1 MERQIDFKKIMK
13 DISVKLHTMP
23 YDNGDI
29 SDIGNEIGL
38 AVGYYIENMTQEEI
52 NDLISGIRHGISLT
66 NGTHWVMKTELE
78 ITQKYIEMLKHTEML
93 QNISKNPPDNMSIT
107 EVVELNDEL
116 NFQYRMNNI
125 MEWVLNTNRNKIW
138 HR

>member
-1 MERQIDFKKIMK
+1 
-13 DISVKLHTMP
+13 
-23 YDNGDI
+23 
-29 SDIGNEIGL
+29 
-38 AVGYYIENMTQEEI
+38 
-52 NDLISGIRHGISLT
+52 
-66 NGTHWVMKTELE
+66 MKTELE

-93 QNISKNPPDNMSIT
+93 QNISKNLPDNMSIT

>member
-38 AVGYYIENMTQEEI
+38 AVGYHIENMTQEEI

-66 NGTHWVMKTELE
+66 NGTH
-78 ITQKYIEMLKHTEML
+78 
-93 QNISKNPPDNMSIT
+93 
-107 EVVELNDEL
+107 
-116 NFQYRMNNI
+116 
-125 MEWVLNTNRNKIW
+125 
-138 HR
+138 

>member
-1 MERQIDFKKIMK
+1 
-13 DISVKLHTMP
+13 
-23 YDNGDI
+23 
-29 SDIGNEIGL
+29 
-38 AVGYYIENMTQEEI
+38 
-52 NDLISGIRHGISLT
+52 
-66 NGTHWVMKTELE
+66 MKTELE

-93 QNISKNPPDNMSIT
+93 QHISKNPPDNMSIT

>member
-1 MERQIDFKKIMK
+1 
-13 DISVKLHTMP
+13 
-23 YDNGDI
+23 
-29 SDIGNEIGL
+29 
-38 AVGYYIENMTQEEI
+38 
-52 NDLISGIRHGISLT
+52 
-66 NGTHWVMKTELE
+66 MKTELE